1 MRKEQMDKPTKELL
15 EKIPDGLVVS
25 RQKLV
30 EIGFN
35 KPAIDYFLRSGKLT
49 PVSHGVYRRPG
60 PPLKWEHLVYSAV
73 QLGHKVHVGS
83 RSALDLSGFAH
94 YLPLGGVQQ
103 IHLFCEEKLPNWLI
117 ARKKPVEIVA
127 HRLKIFTE
135 PPVASISYRPFGH
148 WDWPIPFATMELA
161 LLELLDDV
169 IDEASFRMV
178 DKYFETA
185 TTLRP
190 NLLNQLL
197 SACKKVQVNRLFLWF
212 AKRHNLQCLDSLN
225 VSNINLGKGKRMIIR
240 SGSLDKEFQIT
251 VPKGMANGTQPD
263 FF

>member
-1 MRKEQMDKPTKELL
+1 MDKPTKVLL

-25 RQKLV
+25 RQKLR
-30 EIGFN
+30 EMGFD

-49 PVSHGVYRRPG
+49 PVSHGAYRRPG

-73 QLGHKVHVGS
+73 QIGHNVHVGA

-94 YLPLGGVQQ
+94 FHPLGGVQQ

-117 ARKKPVEIVA
+117 TLKKPVVEMVA
-127 HRLKIFTE
+127 HQLKIFTD
-135 PPVASISYRPFGH
+135 PPVASVIHRPFGH
-148 WDWPIPFATMELA
+148 WDWPIPFATVELA
-161 LLELLDDV
+161 LLEILDAV
-169 IDEASFRMV
+169 TDEASFRMV
-178 DKYFETA
+178 DKYFKAA

-190 NLLNQLL
+190 QLLNQLL

-212 AKRHNLQCLDSLN
+212 ARRHNLQCLDSLN
-225 VSNINLGKGKRMIIR
+225 VSIINLGKGKRMIIR

-251 VPKGMANGTQPD
+251 VPKEMANGTQPD

>member
-1 MRKEQMDKPTKELL
+1 MDKPTKTLL

-25 RQKLV
+25 RQKLR
-30 EIGFN
+30 EMGFD

-49 PVSHGVYRRPG
+49 PLSHGVYRRPG
-60 PPLKWEHLVYSAV
+60 PPLKWEHLVYSTV
-73 QLGHKVHVGS
+73 QLGHNVHVGA

-103 IHLFCEEKLPNWLI
+103 IHLYYGEKFPNWLKTL
-117 ARKKPVEIVA
+117 KKPVEIVA

-135 PPVASISYRPFGH
+135 LPVDSVFHRPFGH
-148 WDWPIPFATMELA
+148 WDWPIPFATVELA
-161 LLELLDDV
+161 LLEMLDN
-169 IDEASFRMV
+169 ITDEANFRMA

-190 NLLNQLL
+190 HLLNQLL
-197 SACKKVQVNRLFLWF
+197 SSCKKVQVNRLFLWF
-212 AKRHNLQCLDSLN
+212 TKRHNLNCFESLD
-225 VSNINLGKGKRMIIR
+225 VSKINLGTGKRMIIR

-251 VPKGMANGTQPD
+251 VPKWMANGTQPD
-263 FF
+263 FLIESNY